1 MRLPISKQGS
11 YKNVQY
17 DLFAMLVILVML
29 YGCEILDYMNLK
41 IVVILQLKFSRNVLK
56 FKINSDVTVYGK
68 S

>member
-1 MRLPISKQGS
+1 MRLAINKQGS
-11 YKNVQY
+11 YKNVKY

-41 IVVILQLKFSRNVLK
+41 IMVILQLKFSRNVLN